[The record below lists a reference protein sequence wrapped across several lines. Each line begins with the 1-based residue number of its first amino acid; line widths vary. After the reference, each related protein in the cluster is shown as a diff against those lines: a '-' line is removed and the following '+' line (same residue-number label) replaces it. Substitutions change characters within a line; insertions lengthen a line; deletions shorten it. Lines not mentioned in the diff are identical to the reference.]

1 MNNFKFEEL
10 HKKYQTLL
18 KENRSLKAEIQ
29 AMKQQSLLPDPSHP
43 VPDMPQLF
51 KDKPV
56 DFPQDPKTSN
66 DKGVTNLS
74 PPADKIGLFMSLF
87 RGREDVYAKKWESK
101 AGKRGYSPVCL
112 NEWKPGVCEKPRKKC
127 SECKNRSFAALNK
140 RAVENH
146 LRGLMV
152 MGIYPLCCDET
163 CHFLAIDFDD
173 DGWQQDVSILR
184 GVCLEFSIPVA
195 IERSMSG
202 NGAHVWF
209 FFETNIPAPT
219 ARRFGSS
226 LLTHAM
232 EKRHEIKFK
241 SYDRLF
247 PNQDAMPRGGLG
259 NLIAA
264 PLQMMARKKGNSLF
278 VDEQFIPY
286 GDQWEFLAQIQTL
299 GLKKLSSLIT
309 QLCPGNELGYLKEND
324 PSAEKPWKPVR
335 ISLKRSDFPKAFDIV
350 KSGMLYVD
358 KNGFSQKALNVLKRF
373 AAFNNPEFYKAQAM
387 RMPTYGKSRI
397 ISCFDDFETHLGL
410 PRGCENDLREL
421 FGRFSLKTTWLDET
435 QHGKAIRVEFKGKLR
450 EEQQEAVGVLIKYD
464 IGVLSATTAFGKTVV
479 GANLISKRKV
489 NTLILVHRQQL
500 LSQWI
505 DRLSDF
511 LVIQEKLPELPKK
524 KGRKKTRSLIGQMG
538 AGKNQLSGVID
549 VAMMQSLNSGEEVK
563 ECIQDYGMV
572 IIDECHHVPAAS
584 FEQIMKKTTA
594 RFVYGLTATPARRD
608 GHHPILFYQCGPIRF
623 LVDAKKQA
631 EERPF
636 DHYIIPRFTSFKLP
650 SKDGDNV
657 PSIQGIYS
665 ELSVDEIR
673 NDLIVDDVVDCRQ
686 KGRNSLVLTGRVAH
700 VETLAGK
707 LKDRIPDVVALTG
720 GMGAKKTGNLLEK
733 ISSMPR
739 EKPLTLVATGKFIG
753 EGFDEPRLDTLFLAM
768 PISWKG
774 TVQQYTG
781 RLHRL
786 CDNKKD
792 VQVYDYVDIHV
803 PMLEKMYGRRL
814 KGYASIGYQSKGE
827 SVPGAPAD
835 IIFDNRSFF
844 SVYINDIENASKQIL
859 IVSPFVTEKRA
870 SQMMP
875 YFEVLLKKQ
884 ITITIITR
892 PAEDFKNE
900 RQPILRGIFER
911 LVDAGI
917 TVIFKSL
924 IHQKFAIID
933 RKIVWYGSINLLSFG
948 VSQES
953 MMRLI
958 SGGIAQELMRSVNAP
973 DH

>member
-1 MNNFKFEEL
+1 MPSGFLKFEEL
-10 HKKYQTLL
+10 HEKCQTLL
-18 KENRSLKAEIQ
+18 KENRSFKAEIQ
-29 AMKQQSLLPDPSHP
+29 ALKRQSLLPDHSHP
-43 VPDMPQLF
+43 VLDKPKLLEE
-51 KDKPV
+51 KPV
-56 DFPQDPKTSN
+56 DSPQDPKISN

-74 PPADKIGLFMSLF
+74 PPADKIGLFISLF

-127 SECKNRSFAALNK
+127 SECKNRSLAALNK

-152 MGIYPLCCDET
+152 MGIYPLCCD
-163 CHFLAIDFDD
+163 
-173 DGWQQDVSILR
+173 
-184 GVCLEFSIPVA
+184 
-195 IERSMSG
+195 
-202 NGAHVWF
+202 
-209 FFETNIPAPT
+209 
-219 ARRFGSS
+219 
-226 LLTHAM
+226 
-232 EKRHEIKFK
+232 K
-241 SYDRLF
+241 
-247 PNQDAMPRGGLG
+247 
-259 NLIAA
+259 
-264 PLQMMARKKGNSLF
+264 
-278 VDEQFIPY
+278 
-286 GDQWEFLAQIQTL
+286 
-299 GLKKLSSLIT
+299 
-309 QLCPGNELGYLKEND
+309 
-324 PSAEKPWKPVR
+324 
-335 ISLKRSDFPKAFDIV
+335 
-350 KSGMLYVD
+350 
-358 KNGFSQKALNVLKRF
+358 
-373 AAFNNPEFYKAQAM
+373 
-387 RMPTYGKSRI
+387 
-397 ISCFDDFETHLGL
+397 
-410 PRGCENDLREL
+410 
-421 FGRFSLKTTWLDET
+421 T

-450 EEQQEAVGVLIKYD
+450 EEQQEAVGALIKYD

-511 LVIQEKLPELPKK
+511 LLIQEKLPELPKK

-563 ECIQDYGMV
+563 ECVQDYGMV

-739 EKPLTLVATGKFIG
+739 GKPLTLVATGKFIG
-753 EGFDEPRLDTLFLAM
+753 EGFDESRLDTLFLAM

-774 TVQQYTG
+774 TVQQYAG

-844 SVYINDIENASKQIL
+844 SVYTNDIENASKQIL

-875 YFEVLLKKQ
+875 YFGVLLKKQ

-911 LVDAGI
+911 LADAGV

-924 IHQKFAIID
+924 IHQKFAVID

-958 SGGIAQELMRSVNAP
+958 SGGIAQELMRSVNAA
-973 DH
+973 DR